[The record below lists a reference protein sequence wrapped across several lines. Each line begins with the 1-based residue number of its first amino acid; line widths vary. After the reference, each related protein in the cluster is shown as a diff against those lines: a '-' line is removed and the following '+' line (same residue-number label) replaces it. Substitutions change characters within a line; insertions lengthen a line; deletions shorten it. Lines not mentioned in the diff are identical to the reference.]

1 MKIRDYYLAPTDE
14 NDIRVAG
21 SQNQFLYVPIDISP
35 NSVLLL
41 DFEDA
46 KKLLEALE
54 VFLNTEGVK
63 TDASHQYLP

>member
-35 NSVLLL
+35 DSVLLL

-54 VFLNTEGVK
+54 GFLNTEGVK
-63 TDASHQYLP
+63 ADATHQYLP